1 MFSVKL
7 IVYCILTAGLY
18 LLAISFLLDFVERK
32 LRLTRNIPEELVE
45 PPALSWTLINFV
57 MESLF
62 FVVIPTLVYSYF
74 YFVIPFIGVR
84 AGLAA
89 ALFAFVIGIAPAI
102 MGLSVR
108 VKLPMPYLLF
118 FLFSLLVKMS
128 GSLALIGY
136 LYSL

>member
-1 MFSVKL
+1 VFSVKL